1 MASNFKLNHKMSTKK
16 ETYIIEIPKVH
27 DERGSLAVVEKD
39 VLPFKIK
46 RIYYLYDVPSDSFRG
61 GHAHKEQQSVI
72 IALSGSF
79 EVVIDNGL
87 SKKRIL
93 LNKPNQGLFIPTEMW
108 REIENFS
115 SGSVC
120 LVLASTEFNESEYI
134 RNYDDFLSFV
144 R

>member
-1 MASNFKLNHKMSTKK
+1 MNTPK
-16 ETYIIEIPKVH
+16 ETYMIDIPKVH
-27 DERGSLAVVEKD
+27 DERGSLGVVEKD
-39 VLPFKIK
+39 TIPFNIK

-61 GHAHKEQQSVI
+61 GHAHKEQESVI

-79 EVVIDNGL
+79 EVIIDNGTN
-87 SKKRIL
+87 KQRIL
-93 LNKPNQGLFIPTEMW
+93 LNKPNQGLFIPTNIW

-120 LVLASTEFNESEYI
+120 LVLASTEFDENEYL
-134 RNYDDFLSFV
+134 RNYDDFLSFI

>member
-1 MASNFKLNHKMSTKK
+1 MSRKK

-79 EVVIDNGL
+79 EVVVDNGL

-134 RNYDDFLSFV
+134 RNYDEFKSFV